1 MSTGYFEPGSVS
13 RRVIG
18 HPAALVGGL
27 RALLLQALHP
37 LAMAGVAQ
45 HSRYLDDP
53 LGRLQRTAG
62 YVSTLTFGTR
72 EDADAAVAQVRAVH
86 RHVNGIDPVTGRR
99 YSASDPDTMLWVHCV
114 EVHSFLAAYR
124 AYARPIS
131 AADQDR
137 YLAEQVVAAELIG
150 IPSGRAP
157 ESVAEFREYFAS
169 VHGELRTSPEAE
181 AAIAFVRRPA
191 LPSLPVPLRILLQ
204 PSFLVMGEA
213 ATALVPSSLRELA
226 GLPDPGLLG
235 MPSRVAVATAANAVA
250 AVSEVPFLRYA
261 VETPIEHALGISKRR
276 GGPRMAA

>member
-1 MSTGYFEPGSVS
+1 MSAGYFEPDSVS

-45 HSRYLDDP
+45 HSAYLDDP

-62 YVSTLTFGTR
+62 YVSALTFGTR
-72 EDADAAVAQVRAVH
+72 EHADAAVAQVRAVH
-86 RHVNGIDPVTGRR
+86 RHVNGIDPVTGKR
-99 YSASDPDTMLWVHCV
+99 YSAADPDTMLWVHCV

-131 AADQDR
+131 ASDQDR

-150 IPSGRAP
+150 IPYRRVPAN
-157 ESVAEFREYFAS
+157 VAEFREYFAD
-169 VHGELRTSPEAE
+169 VRADLRTSPEAE

-191 LPSLPVPLRILLQ
+191 LPSLPVALRILLQ
-204 PSFLVMGEA
+204 PSFLIMGEA
-213 ATALVPSSLRELA
+213 ATALVPRSLRELA
-226 GLPDPGLLG
+226 GLGDPGMLG
-235 MPSRVAVATAANAVA
+235 MPSRVAVAAAANAVA
-250 AVSEVPFLRYA
+250 AASEVPFLRYA
-261 VETPIEHALGISKRR
+261 VETPIERALGISKRR
-276 GGPRMAA
+276 GSPRVAA

>member
-1 MSTGYFEPGSVS
+1 VSRGYFEPGSVS

-45 HSRYLDDP
+45 HSSYIEDP

-62 YVSTLTFGTR
+62 YVSALTFGSR
-72 EDADAAVAQVRAVH
+72 EDADAAVAQVRSVH
-86 RHVNGIDPVTGRR
+86 RHVHGTDPVTGKR

-137 YLAEQVVAAELIG
+137 YLAEQVTSAELIG
-150 IPSGRAP
+150 IPAGRAP
-157 ESVAEFREYFAS
+157 ASVAQFREYFAA
-169 VHGELRTSPEAE
+169 VRGDLRTSPDAE
-181 AAIAFVRRPA
+181 AAISFVRRPS

-204 PSFLVMGEA
+204 PSFMVMGEA
-213 ATALVPSSLRELA
+213 ATALVPRSLRDLA
-226 GLPDPGLLG
+226 GLGDPGLLG
-235 MPSRVAVATAANAVA
+235 VPSRVAVTAAANAMA
-250 AVSEVPFLRYA
+250 AASEVPFLRNA
-261 VETPIEHALGISKRR
+261 VEMPIERTLGISKRR
-276 GGPRMAA
+276 GGPRVAA